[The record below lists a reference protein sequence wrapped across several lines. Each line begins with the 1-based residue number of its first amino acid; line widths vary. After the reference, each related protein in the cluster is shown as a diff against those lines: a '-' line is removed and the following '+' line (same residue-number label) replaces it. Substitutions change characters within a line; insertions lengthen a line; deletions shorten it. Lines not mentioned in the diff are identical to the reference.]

1 MGSLTDAE
9 DVLQEALLAAWRGL
23 DGFEGR
29 ASLRSWLT
37 NRCLNVLR
45 DRGRRTLPE
54 PQPPF
59 HADGHHPIDPRTS
72 CHGPRHRFLVHHVS
86 LRNRHEKQARH
97 PIRSR
102 PDLELVRGVAHGI
115 PSQGLGPPSTKR
127 VRIVSVDDDLLPN
140 ETASHTLPVGPA
152 SGPDWGM
159 LPGMDGSSGSQGW
172 LRSEQPKLRPN
183 QAKHMLELHDQIRR
197 GGRSRSTVS

>member
-45 DRGRRTLPE
+45 DHGRRIPPE

-59 HADGHHPIDPRTS
+59 HADGHHPIGR
-72 CHGPRHRFLVHHVS
+72 GPAVTDSDIGSWFITFP

-102 PDLELVRGVAHGI
+102 PDLELVRGVAHDI

-140 ETASHTLPVGPA
+140 ETASHTLP
-152 SGPDWGM
+152 
-159 LPGMDGSSGSQGW
+159 
-172 LRSEQPKLRPN
+172 
-183 QAKHMLELHDQIRR
+183 
-197 GGRSRSTVS
+197 GRSRERTGLGNAPGNGWK

>member
-45 DRGRRTLPE
+45 DRGRRIPPE

-59 HADGHHPIDPRTS
+59 HADGHHPIGR
-72 CHGPRHRFLVHHVS
+72 
-86 LRNRHEKQARH
+86 
-97 PIRSR
+97 
-102 PDLELVRGVAHGI
+102 
-115 PSQGLGPPSTKR
+115 
-127 VRIVSVDDDLLPN
+127 
-140 ETASHTLPVGPA
+140 GPA
-152 SGPDWGM
+152 VTDPDIGSWFITFPSGTGTKNRPGTRLGVGLISNWSAASPTTS
-159 LPGMDGSSGSQGW
+159 LPKASAHHRPSASGS
-172 LRSEQPKLRPN
+172 
-183 QAKHMLELHDQIRR
+183 
-197 GGRSRSTVS
+197 